1 MTKFRRLPP
10 SLTFRLLIGSGALL
24 AFVIVAFVLMLNAIS
39 RLESANDTATYAS
52 DSRVLS
58 SQLLGVAIDSQTA
71 VRGYLITGQDKF
83 LHPRDRALRMLPT
96 LEAEARTMAPVGGVP
111 SQPLEQIVV
120 QLRSYLD
127 SSRRLLSQ
135 AHADLRQARA
145 QVATGLGERRL
156 DQLRSRVASY
166 QQAIARAGTQARS
179 DARDSAH
186 HAIVF
191 GLIGVVAASFLIVL
205 LTTLAAVRVI
215 RPLRR
220 FTASARRIQAGDL
233 DADVPQGGPGEVGLL
248 AASLNAMTATL
259 RSNREE
265 RKTREAESEA
275 QRAELE
281 QTLADLGAERDQAER
296 YRRFID
302 RLAAEQGKLRPL
314 GMTMLEE
321 LCLSSGSDFA
331 SLYVI
336 DERGGTDRFWLA
348 ATIGMEKDALPG
360 LIEPDDG
367 VVGRAARSH
376 RTVVLSRSEVTL
388 EGISLIGRSPVTDE
402 IHLPL
407 EQAGRVIGVVS
418 LGRGSSERFD
428 SREIERL
435 ETKARSAAVALSN
448 SLSLRSAAD
457 AAELNQSVLDT
468 AQDAYVAVN
477 ADGVV
482 QAWNSEAT
490 ALFGY
495 DEAEASGQVLADLII
510 PSEEH
515 ERDRQRR
522 AKLISEA
529 IHGGHIEPY
538 VMWVQDKSGRR
549 HLVEVSASTVRRG
562 SDWLL
567 SLFTRDVTE
576 RSMREKQLRAEETV
590 SRTLAEADARTDLIK
605 PIIIALGESFEW
617 PLGCFWEYDER
628 ASELHV
634 TRLWNG
640 VGALGIELERLTN
653 AAILPVAP
661 TTANPSV
668 TERAWQTRESKWG
681 LRAESKGG
689 SQRAEA
695 ARLAGVEGVVAIPVR
710 GGDGVLGVLEFGLTS
725 SDPPDPTLLRA
736 LRSIGDLI
744 GQVIERRRAEED
756 ADRLKNEFFA
766 LVSHEL
772 RTPLTSVIG
781 YLDIVREDDEGG
793 LSEEQDRYLGII
805 DRNAR
810 RLLRLVGDLL
820 FVAQVEAGT
829 LSLEKGEVDLQQVAL
844 DAVEAARPR
853 AEKAEVRLEAD
864 TVPIVIAQGDADRL
878 GQLVDNLISNA
889 LKFTPAGGSVDVRL
903 RRLDATAVLE
913 VSDTGI
919 GISADDQEHLFERFF
934 RTERATE
941 RAIPGIGLGLSI
953 CAAIVQGSG
962 GKIWVHSAEGAGT
975 TFRVE
980 LPLTAQA
987 SFERLTRDDAM
998 AGSVE

>member
-1 MTKFRRLPP
+1 VTNSGRFPP
-10 SLTFRLLIGSGALL
+10 GLTFRLLIGSGALL

-39 RLESANDTATYAS
+39 GLESANDTASYAS
-52 DSRVLS
+52 DRLVLS
-58 SQLLGVAIDSQTA
+58 SQLRGVAIDSQTA
-71 VRGYLITGQDKF
+71 VRGFVITGEDKF
-83 LHPRDRALRMLPT
+83 LDPRERALRTLPA
-96 LEAEARTMAPVGGVP
+96 LEAVARTVAPVSGVP
-111 SQPLEQIVV
+111 ARSLEQIVAEV
-120 QLRSYLD
+120 RSYLA
-127 SSRRLLSQ
+127 SSGQL
-135 AHADLRQARA
+135 LRQSRTSLRRARA
-145 QVATGLGERRL
+145 QVATGLGEHHL
-156 DQLRSRVASY
+156 DQLRSRIARY
-166 QQAIARAGTQARS
+166 QQAIASAGMKARS
-179 DARDSAH
+179 DARASAH
-186 HAIVF
+186 QAIVF
-191 GLIGVVAASFLIVL
+191 GVIGVIAASLLIVL
-205 LTTLAAVRVI
+205 LTALAAIRVI

-248 AASLNAMTATL
+248 AASLNAMTGTL

-265 RKTREAESEA
+265 REEREAESEA

-281 QTLADLGAERDQAER
+281 LTLADLGAERDQAER

-314 GMTMLEE
+314 ALTMLEE
-321 LCLSSGSDFA
+321 LCLTSASDFA

-348 ATIGMEKDALPG
+348 ATVGMDKDALPG
-360 LIEPDDG
+360 LIEPDEG

-376 RTVVLSRSEVTL
+376 RTVVLSRSEATL
-388 EGISLIGRSPVTDE
+388 EGISLAGGSRVTDE
-402 IHLPL
+402 VHLAL

-418 LGRGSSERFD
+418 LGRGTGEPFD
-428 SREIERL
+428 AREIDRL

-457 AAELNQSVLDT
+457 AAELNQAVLDT

-477 ADGVV
+477 REGVV
-482 QAWNSEAT
+482 QTWNSEAT

-495 DEAEASGQVLADLII
+495 DEAEASGQLLADLII
-510 PSEEH
+510 PSEER

-522 AKLISEA
+522 AKLMSEA
-529 IHGGHIEPY
+529 THGGHIDPY
-538 VMWVQDKSGRR
+538 ELWVQDKSGRR
-549 HLVEVSASTVRRG
+549 RLVEVSASTVRRG

-576 RSMREKQLRAEETV
+576 RSMREKQHRAEEIV
-590 SRTLAEADARTDLIK
+590 SRTLAEADARTDLIE
-605 PIIIALGESFEW
+605 PIIVALGESFEW

-628 ASELHV
+628 ADALHV

-640 VGALGIELERLTN
+640 VGALGVELERLTN
-653 AAILPVAP
+653 EATLRLQMTASNP
-661 TTANPSV
+661 TV
-668 TERAWQTRESKWG
+668 TERACLTGESQWG
-681 LRAESKGG
+681 LRADSNAG
-689 SQRAEA
+689 SERAEA
-695 ARLAGVEGVVAIPVR
+695 ARVAGVEGVVAIPVR

-725 SDPPDPTLLRA
+725 NDPPDPTLLRA

-793 LSEEQDRYLGII
+793 LTEEQDRYLGII

-829 LSLEKGEVDLQQVAL
+829 LSLEKGEVDLQRVAL

-853 AEKAEVRLEAD
+853 AEKAEVTLGAD
-864 TVPIVIAQGDADRL
+864 TAPVVLDQGDADRL

-889 LKFTPAGGSVDVRL
+889 LKFTPAGGSVEVRL
-903 RRLDATAVLE
+903 RRREGTAVLE

-962 GKIWVHSAEGAGT
+962 GKISIHSAEGAGT
-975 TFRVE
+975 TFQVQ
-980 LPLTAQA
+980 LPLTARP
-987 SFERLTRDDAM
+987 SFEPLARDDAM